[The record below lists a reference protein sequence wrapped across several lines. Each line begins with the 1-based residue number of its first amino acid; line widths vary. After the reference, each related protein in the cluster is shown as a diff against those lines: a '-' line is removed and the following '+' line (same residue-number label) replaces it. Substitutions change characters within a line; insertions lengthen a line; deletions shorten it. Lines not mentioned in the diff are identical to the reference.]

1 MPGEPHLSVELL
13 LAKGLVS
20 ALLGVQG
27 QGIKRI
33 MDLTGC
39 NVHVFSSPREQP
51 EQAVELYGTEQQVG
65 PAGYCRHGVVQV
77 QCRLREDAEH
87 DGGHHQHHSINR
99 GMPHGALCLQCAASC
114 CCLLPAVE

>member
-1 MPGEPHLSVELL
+1 MPEEPHLSVELV

-39 NVHVFSSPREQP
+39 NVHVFSSPREQA

-65 PAGYCRHGVVQV
+65 PAGYCMHDVVQV
-77 QCRLREDAEH
+77 QRWLRRAA
-87 DGGHHQHHSINR
+87 QHHGS
-99 GMPHGALCLQCAASC
+99 PC
-114 CCLLPAVE
+114 CCMQGACCHTGTMPSS